1 MKSLRAILPL
11 CCLAAL
17 ASCGDPAGMSPDAPA
32 QPSALQQALG
42 AGSAQ
47 GFARAETPRDF
58 EFPRDHGAHPRF
70 RNEWWYYT
78 GVLRSAA
85 GRQFGFELT
94 FFRVALQAGAPSGN
108 PWRSNHV
115 YFAHFAVTDVG
126 GRRFYAFERISRPA
140 DGLAGARA
148 DPFAV
153 WLEDWRVAGRET
165 WQLAAAQDQVSLSL
179 SLTAQLPPVLNGDRG
194 LSRKSA
200 APGNA
205 SYYYSMPR
213 LRADGA
219 LTIGGDRY
227 DVQGLVWMDRE
238 WSTSALSGTQVG
250 WDWFALHLDDGSNL
264 MLYRLRDAA
273 GNSDRFSAGT
283 WSFADGRVVRLRA
296 DELRAQPHT
305 FWTAADSRRYPIGWN
320 LHLPEHDL
328 YLDVTALLEDQWL
341 NFIVPYWE
349 GAVSVTGRHAGRQLS
364 GYGYLE
370 LTGYDPP

>member
-1 MKSLRAILPL
+1 MLLL
-11 CCLAAL
+11 CCQAAL
-17 ASCGDPAGMSPDAPA
+17 TSCGDSPDTSPA

-42 AGSAQ
+42 AGSSQ

-94 FFRVALQAGAPSGN
+94 FFRVALQAQAPSGN
-108 PWRSNHV
+108 PWRSNQV
-115 YFAHFAVTDVG
+115 FFAHFAVTDVG
-126 GRRFYAFERISRPA
+126 GQRFHAFERVSRPA

-179 SLTAQLPPVLNGDRG
+179 SLAAQMQPVLNGDRG

-205 SYYYSMPR
+205 SYYYSLPR
-213 LRADGA
+213 LRAHGA
-219 LTIGGDRY
+219 LTIDGDRY

-238 WSTSALSGTQVG
+238 WSTSALSDTQVG

-264 MLYRLRDAA
+264 MFYRLRDRDGAA
-273 GNSDRFSAGT
+273 DRFSAGT
-283 WSFADGRVVRLRA
+283 WSFADGRVIHLQADALRA
-296 DELRAQPHT
+296 RPHR
-305 FWTAADSRRYPIGWN
+305 FWTAADSGRYPVGWD

-328 YLDVTALLEDQWL
+328 RLDVTALLDDQWL
-341 NFIVPYWE
+341 NFMVPYWE
-349 GAVSVTGRHAGRQLS
+349 GAVSVTGQHAGRALS
-364 GYGYLE
+364 GHGYLE
-370 LTGYDPP
+370 LTGYSTR